1 MDQHS
6 TLGIL
11 LCGGESRR
19 MGKPKA
25 LLNYHEIP
33 QWVFAANLL
42 AGICDA
48 VAISIHSE
56 EHWQEIVAA
65 SSEDNN
71 VHLANNPI
79 SWIVDDLSL
88 GNNGPATA
96 LYTVGN
102 YLKQNPRY
110 TQVLV
115 LGIDYPALAAVDL
128 QSLIVHSQD
137 SGSIVSFANTE
148 DGNMEPLIAC
158 YPANHLVNFSSF
170 HSQNPSASPRRYFQ
184 SLNPTLLT
192 MDEPIRIKSI
202 DTPEL
207 AEDINK
213 FLAQQSK
220 A

>member
-25 LLNYHEIP
+25 LLNYHGIP

-56 EHWQEIVAA
+56 EHWQEIVAGTQ
-65 SSEDNN
+65 SNS
-71 VHLANNPI
+71 PI
-79 SWIVDDLSL
+79 SPNTNQVQWLEDDNRL
-88 GNNGPATA
+88 GYHGPATA
-96 LYTVGN
+96 FFTVGN
-102 YLKQNPRY
+102 YLKQNPQF
-110 TQVLV
+110 THVLV

-128 QSLIVHSQD
+128 QSLIVQSQD
-137 SGSIVSFANTE
+137 SGSIVSFGNNE

>member
-25 LLNYHEIP
+25 LLNYHGNP

-56 EHWQEIVAA
+56 EHWQKIVAA

-137 SGSIVSFANTE
+137 SGSIVSFANAE

-158 YPANHLVNFSSF
+158 YPATHLVNFSSF

-213 FLAQQSK
+213 FLAQQSQ